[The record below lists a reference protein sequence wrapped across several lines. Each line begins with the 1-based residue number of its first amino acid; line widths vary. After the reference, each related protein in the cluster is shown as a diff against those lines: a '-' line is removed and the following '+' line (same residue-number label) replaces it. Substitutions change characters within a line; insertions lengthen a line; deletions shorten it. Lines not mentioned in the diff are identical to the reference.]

1 MSLKANQIFKRN
13 AFIIWGVVSIIL
25 LILLSF
31 GLYKDYQQ
39 DNLTFNNAKII
50 NHVLPT
56 LPYGGIAIVICY
68 FWATILWLLVSLTE
82 IIIRK
87 VFSKRG
93 SVQ

>member
-13 AFIIWGVVSIIL
+13 AFIIWGFVSIIL

-50 NHVLPT
+50 NQVLPI
-56 LPYGGIAIVICY
+56 LPYGGIVIVIYY
-68 FWATILWLLVSLTE
+68 FWATVLWLSVSLIE
-82 IIIRK
+82 VIVRK
-87 VFSKRG
+87 IFLNLRG
-93 SVQ
+93 L